1 MLTAAD
7 HQHMEEQGYVIVP
20 NAVAPEELAAV
31 VDGIWSHLWMDRN
44 DPNSWYED
52 PKGDNLQQY
61 GFMRQMHTPAM
72 WRVRQSPQ
80 IHRAFADLWGT
91 TTCRSPWTAVSS
103 SRPCEPTGPN
113 GARQATHAA
122 CCTSTSR

>member
-20 NAVAPEELAAV
+20 NAVAAEELAAAI
-31 VDGIWSHLWMDRN
+31 DGIWSHMRMDRN

-52 PKGDNLQQY
+52 P
-61 GFMRQMHTPAM
+61 
-72 WRVRQSPQ
+72 
-80 IHRAFADLWGT
+80 
-91 TTCRSPWTAVSS
+91 
-103 SRPCEPTGPN
+103 N
-113 GARQATHAA
+113 GARQATHVA